1 MKEFFE
7 IASVTREDLADVIPE
22 KVANSFSDQEME
34 RLSSKMAD
42 DYFDQMYGQSMK
54 TKAEDI
60 ISNRV

>member
-22 KVANSFSDQEME
+22 EVANSFSDVEME

-60 ISNRV
+60 IANRK